1 MAALDNTI
9 KAEDIAKSLDVEMT
23 TNFDGQLNRLTEI
36 LGMFGVET
44 VSAGTAMYTYTVTG
58 TLETDEVAEGDE
70 VPLSKYEVDNTPIG
84 EIPIKPYRKLTT
96 AQAVLRG
103 GFENAVSKTDRKMV
117 GDARAGLLSGFFT
130 YLATGK
136 GTATGAGLKMA
147 LAKADS
153 ALNKALEE
161 NRDST
166 ERIIHFVSLED
177 IADYI
182 GSTEVTTQT
191 VFGMTYL
198 KSFLGVTDIFATSKV
213 ASGTLYATPVENLH
227 IYGIDFSTLED
238 AGLAY
243 EVSDSGLI
251 GVHHVPSYT
260 RTSSETYVLVGGMF
274 LAENLSYIVKGTI
287 TAAEPQE
294 VSVVGTVQTEAQSS

>member
-1 MAALDNTI
+1 MAALENTI

-58 TLETDEVAEGDE
+58 SLETDAVAEGDE
-70 VPLSKYEVDNTPIG
+70 VPLSKYEVNQTPIG

-103 GFENAVSKTDRKMV
+103 GFENAVSKTDRKMI
-117 GDARAGLLSGFFT
+117 GDARAGLLGGFFT
-130 YLATGK
+130 HLATGK

-147 LAKADS
+147 LSKADA
-153 ALNKALEE
+153 ALNKALED

-182 GSTEVTTQT
+182 GSAEVTTQT

-213 ASGTLYATPVENLH
+213 ASGTLYVTPVENIH

-238 AGLAY
+238 AGLTY

-251 GVHHVPSYT
+251 GVHHVPSYA

-274 LAENLSYIVKGTI
+274 LAENLSYIVKGTV
-287 TAAEPQE
+287 TAADPQK

>member
-23 TNFDGQLNRLTEI
+23 TNFDGQLNRLTDI

-58 TLETDEVAEGDE
+58 TLETDAVAEGDE
-70 VPLSKYEVDNTPIG
+70 VPLSKYEVDKTPIG

-117 GDARAGLLSGFFT
+117 GDARAALLGDFFT
-130 YLATGK
+130 YLATGR

-147 LAKADS
+147 LAKADA
-153 ALNKALEE
+153 ALNKALED

-182 GSTEVTTQT
+182 GSAEVTTQT

-227 IYGIDFSTLED
+227 IYGIDFSTLGD
-238 AGLAY
+238 AGLIY
-243 EVSDSGLI
+243 EVSDSGII
-251 GVHHVPSYT
+251 GVHHVPSYA

-274 LAENLSYIVKGTI
+274 LAENLSYIVKGTV
-287 TAAEPQE
+287 AAADPQK

>member
-23 TNFDGQLNRLTEI
+23 TNFDGQLNRLIEI

-44 VSAGTAMYTYTVTG
+44 VNAGTAMYTYTVTG
-58 TLETDEVAEGDE
+58 SLETDTVAEGDE
-70 VPLSKYEVDNTPIG
+70 VPLSKYDVDKTPIG

-117 GDARAGLLSGFFT
+117 GDARAGLLDDFFT
-130 YLATGK
+130 YLATGE

-147 LAKADS
+147 LSKADA
-153 ALNKALEE
+153 ALNKALED

-182 GSTEVTTQT
+182 GSAEVTTQT
-191 VFGMTYL
+191 VFGMIYL

-213 ASGTLYATPVENLH
+213 ASGTLYVTPVENLH
-227 IYGIDFSTLED
+227 IYGIDFSTLDD

-251 GVHHVPSYT
+251 GVHHVPSYA
-260 RTSSETYVLVGGMF
+260 RTSSETYMLVGGMF
-274 LAENLSYIVKGTI
+274 LAENLSYIVKGTV
-287 TAAEPQE
+287 TAADPQK

>member
-23 TNFDGQLNRLTEI
+23 TNFDGQLNRLIEI

-58 TLETDEVAEGDE
+58 SLEAGAVAEGDE
-70 VPLSKYEVDNTPIG
+70 VPLSKYEVDKTPIG

-103 GFENAVSKTDRKMV
+103 GFENAVSKTDRKML
-117 GDARAGLLSGFFT
+117 GDARAALIGDFFT
-130 YLATGK
+130 YLATGE

-147 LAKADS
+147 LAKADA
-153 ALNKALEE
+153 ALNKSLED

-166 ERIIHFVSLED
+166 ERIIHFVSLDD

-182 GSTEVTTQT
+182 GSAEVTTQT
-191 VFGMTYL
+191 VFGMIYL

-213 ASGTLYATPVENLH
+213 ASGTLYVTPVENLH
-227 IYGIDFSTLED
+227 IYGIDFSTLGD
-238 AGLAY
+238 AGLVY
-243 EVSDSGLI
+243 EVSDSGII
-251 GVHHVPSYT
+251 GVHHDPSYA
-260 RTSSETYVLVGGMF
+260 RTSSETYMLVGGMF
-274 LAENLSYIVKGTI
+274 LAENLSYIVKGTV
-287 TAAEPQE
+287 TAADPQK

>member
-36 LGMFGVET
+36 IGMFGVET
-44 VSAGTAMYTYTVTG
+44 VSAGAAMYTYTVTG
-58 TLETDEVAEGDE
+58 TLKTDAVAEGDE
-70 VPLSKYEVDNTPIG
+70 VPLSKYKVDKTLIG
-84 EIPIKPYRKLTT
+84 EIPIKPYRKLTS

-103 GFENAVSKTDRKMV
+103 GFESAVSKTDRKMV
-117 GDARAGLLSGFFT
+117 GDARASLLGDFFT

-147 LAKADS
+147 LAKSDA
-153 ALNKALEE
+153 ALNKTLEDS
-161 NRDST
+161 RDST

-182 GSTEVTTQT
+182 GSAEVTTQT

-227 IYGIDFSTLED
+227 IYGIDFSTLGD

-251 GVHHVPSYT
+251 GVHHVPSYS
-260 RTSSETYVLVGGMF
+260 RTSSETYMLVGGMF
-274 LAENLSYIVKGTI
+274 LAENLSYIVKGTV
-287 TAAEPQE
+287 TAAGPQE